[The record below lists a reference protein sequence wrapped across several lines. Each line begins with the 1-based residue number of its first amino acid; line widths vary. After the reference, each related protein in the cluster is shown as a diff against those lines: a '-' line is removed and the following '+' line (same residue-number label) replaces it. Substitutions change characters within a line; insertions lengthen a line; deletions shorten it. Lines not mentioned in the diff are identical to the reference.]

1 MAKRSPKK
9 WIQNAL
15 KKGKKGALSRQ
26 LGIQQKENIP
36 FTLLRKIKY
45 AEIGDKVHNP
55 TGKGKRWITVTRLM
69 KQRAVCA
76 LNLKEIRR

>member
-1 MAKRSPKK
+1 MPEKNPKK

-26 LGIQQKENIP
+26 LGIPQKENIP
-36 FTLLRKIKY
+36 FTLLRKIKD
-45 AEIGDKVHNP
+45 AEIGDKIHNP
-55 TGKGKRWITVTRLM
+55 TGRGKRWITVTRLM
-69 KQRAVCA
+69 KRRAVCA